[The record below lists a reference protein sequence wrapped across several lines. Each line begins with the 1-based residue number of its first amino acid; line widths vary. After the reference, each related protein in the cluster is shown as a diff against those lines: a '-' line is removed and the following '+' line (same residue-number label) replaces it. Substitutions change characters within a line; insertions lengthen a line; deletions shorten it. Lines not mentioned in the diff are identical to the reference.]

1 MIAAQPVPPLF
12 RGWVVRIGSWSWRI
26 VPRALFVAISISAA
40 LAALSFATL
49 MYGTLDLSL
58 GEVWRALN
66 GEGTPAAVRSVQN
79 RRLPR
84 LITAIG
90 VGGSLGVAGAVFQ
103 TLSRNVLGSPDIIG
117 FTTGAATAAVV
128 VQIVFFGGGVLQTA
142 GAAVLGGMLTAL
154 LVYALARKDGVS
166 GGLRLVL
173 VGIGVGAMLS
183 AVMSFLV
190 VRADI
195 DDATVVQQWT
205 AGSLTG
211 RGWPHAIS
219 VAIAVGVLV
228 PALVVV
234 SRRVTMMEMGDD
246 AASSLGISV
255 ERYRFAGILLAVAL
269 TGAATAA
276 TGPIAFVALAAPQ
289 IARRLARRSGV
300 LVATSFLL
308 GAVLL
313 AGADLIAQAV
323 EVGLRTPVGLVA
335 SLLGGAYLIWLLAR
349 QA

>member
-1 MIAAQPVPPLF
+1 MNAIAAQPVPPLF
-12 RGWVVRIGSWSWRI
+12 RGWVVRIGPYSWRI
-26 VPRALFVAISISAA
+26 VPRVLFVTVTISAA

-58 GEVWRALN
+58 GEVWRALH
-66 GEGTPAAVRSVQN
+66 GEGAPAAVRSVQN

-117 FTTGAATAAVV
+117 FTTGAATAAV

-190 VRADI
+190 VRA
-195 DDATVVQQWT
+195 
-205 AGSLTG
+205 
-211 RGWPHAIS
+211 
-219 VAIAVGVLV
+219 
-228 PALVVV
+228 
-234 SRRVTMMEMGDD
+234 
-246 AASSLGISV
+246 
-255 ERYRFAGILLAVAL
+255 
-269 TGAATAA
+269 
-276 TGPIAFVALAAPQ
+276 
-289 IARRLARRSGV
+289 
-300 LVATSFLL
+300 
-308 GAVLL
+308 
-313 AGADLIAQAV
+313 
-323 EVGLRTPVGLVA
+323 
-335 SLLGGAYLIWLLAR
+335 
-349 QA
+349 